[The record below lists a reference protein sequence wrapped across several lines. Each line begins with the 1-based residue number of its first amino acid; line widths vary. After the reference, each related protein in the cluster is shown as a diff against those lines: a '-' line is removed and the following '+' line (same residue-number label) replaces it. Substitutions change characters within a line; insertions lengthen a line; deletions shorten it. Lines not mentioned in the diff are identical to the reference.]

1 MTGPLPAQVRAARA
15 ELGALLAEADPASS
29 LLLYQERRGN
39 GAVPTVVVLGETN
52 RGKSS
57 LVNALLAAPDLSPVD
72 ATVATSRYVVIEHGV
87 AWAARGCYAD
97 DRAPVPFDIADTAAW
112 VSAGGALPDGVAP
125 PRFVEVQGP
134 VPLLETL
141 TLIDTP
147 GVGGLQGVHGELAAE
162 AAADATALLMV
173 VDASSP
179 FTRGELEFLERA
191 ALRVETVVFALTK
204 TDAHRGWRAVLDA
217 DVALLAEH
225 APRFADAKFHPV
237 SARLSL
243 MAAQAPSA
251 QVAATLRRQS
261 GITELQG
268 ELQQLVADRTVML
281 GEANA
286 LRAVHSA
293 LEIAVLTR
301 QDRARALRSGA
312 GRADNLRVRRNELL
326 NQRSSGQR
334 GWSARLRAQVQHARV
349 ESTHEVVRQVRDTQT
364 WFRGAV
370 DAADRETLSGL
381 PAQLDPALAAVASKV
396 SAELALRMRQLTEQV
411 LTELFTAAELRTLAA
426 ASMARE
432 AVPLAIRPLEKR
444 PSGSEDRLMVVA
456 GASGGVGLGRLAL
469 MPLALV
475 PGLNLVLVPLTLGL
489 GVGAA
494 WWMART
500 RGHMADKVH
509 VKQWSAEV
517 FAQAR
522 ANLDQLVAE
531 QLIDAEH
538 QLGAALD
545 DALAKRVAEIDDE
558 LRTVDAAL
566 RMDTAERSEQ
576 LRATEHQLAALTA
589 GQQRAAALLAQMRT
603 LRDQR

>member
-1 MTGPLPAQVRAARA
+1 M
-15 ELGALLAEADPASS
+15 LAEADPASS

-57 LVNALLAAPDLSPVD
+57 LVNALLATPDLSPVD
-72 ATVATSRYVVIEHGV
+72 AGVATSRYVVIEHGV

-349 ESTHEVVRQVRDTQT
+349 ESTHEVARQVRDTQT

-370 DAADRETLSGL
+370 DAADRETLGGL

-475 PGLNLVLVPLTLGL
+475 RGLNLVLVPLTLGL

-545 DALAKRVAEIDDE
+545 EALAERVTEIDAE

-566 RMDTAERSEQ
+566 RMDPAERSEQ

-589 GQQRAAALLAQMRT
+589 GQQRAAALLAQMRAF
-603 LRDQR
+603 RDRR

>member
-1 MTGPLPAQVRAARA
+1 M
-15 ELGALLAEADPASS
+15 LAEADPASS
-29 LLLYQERRGN
+29 LLLYQQRRGN

-57 LVNALLAAPDLSPVD
+57 LVNALLATPDLSPVD
-72 ATVATSRYVVIEHGV
+72 AGVATSRYVVIEHGV

-301 QDRARALRSGA
+301 QDRARALRSGV

-349 ESTHEVVRQVRDTQT
+349 ESTHELARQVRDTQT

-370 DAADRETLSGL
+370 DAADRETLGGL

-475 PGLNLVLVPLTLGL
+475 RGLNLVLVPLTLGL

-545 DALAKRVAEIDDE
+545 EALAERVTEIDAE

-566 RMDTAERSEQ
+566 RMDPAERSEQ

-589 GQQRAAALLAQMRT
+589 GQQRAAALLAQMRAF
-603 LRDQR
+603 RDRR

>member
-1 MTGPLPAQVRAARA
+1 M
-15 ELGALLAEADPASS
+15 LAEADPASS
-29 LLLYQERRGN
+29 LLLYQQRRGN

-57 LVNALLAAPDLSPVD
+57 LVNALLATPDLSPVD
-72 ATVATSRYVVIEHGV
+72 AGVATSRYVVIEHGV

-162 AAADATALLMV
+162 AAADATALLVV

-349 ESTHEVVRQVRDTQT
+349 ESTHEVARQVRDTQT

-370 DAADRETLSGL
+370 DAADRETLGGL

-475 PGLNLVLVPLTLGL
+475 RGLNLVLVPLTLGL

-545 DALAKRVAEIDDE
+545 EALAERVTEIDAE

-589 GQQRAAALLAQMRT
+589 GQQRAAALLAQMRAF
-603 LRDQR
+603 RDRR

>member
-1 MTGPLPAQVRAARA
+1 
-15 ELGALLAEADPASS
+15 LLAEADPASS
-29 LLLYQERRGN
+29 LLLYQQRRGN

-57 LVNALLAAPDLSPVD
+57 LVNALLATPDLSPVD
-72 ATVATSRYVVIEHGV
+72 AGVATSRYVVIEHGV

-301 QDRARALRSGA
+301 QDRARALRSGV

-349 ESTHEVVRQVRDTQT
+349 ESTHELARQVRDTQT

-370 DAADRETLSGL
+370 DAADRETLGGL

-475 PGLNLVLVPLTLGL
+475 RGLNLVLVPLTLGL

-545 DALAKRVAEIDDE
+545 EALAERVTEIDAE

-566 RMDTAERSEQ
+566 RMDPAERSEQ

-589 GQQRAAALLAQMRT
+589 GQQRAAALLAQMRAF
-603 LRDQR
+603 RDRR

>member
-1 MTGPLPAQVRAARA
+1 MQVRAARA
-15 ELGALLAEADPASS
+15 ELGALLVEADPASS

-39 GAVPTVVVLGETN
+39 GAVPTVVVLGETK

-57 LVNALLAAPDLSPVD
+57 LVNALLATPDLSPVD
-72 ATVATSRYVVIEHGV
+72 AGVATSRYVVIEHGV

-112 VSAGGALPDGVAP
+112 VSPGGALPDGVAP

-147 GVGGLQGVHGELAAE
+147 GVGGLRGVHGELAAE
-162 AAADATALLMV
+162 AAADATALLVV

-349 ESTHEVVRQVRDTQT
+349 ESTHEVARQVRDTQT

-432 AVPLAIRPLEKR
+432 VVPLAIRPLQKR

-469 MPLALV
+469 MPLAPV

-603 LRDQR
+603 LRDRR

>member
-15 ELGALLAEADPASS
+15 ELGALLAEADPAGS

-57 LVNALLAAPDLSPVD
+57 LVNALLATPDLSPVD
-72 ATVATSRYVVIEHGV
+72 AGVATSRYVVIEHGV

-301 QDRARALRSGA
+301 QVRARALRSGA

-349 ESTHEVVRQVRDTQT
+349 ESTHEVARQVRDTQT

-426 ASMARE
+426 ASMARQ

-469 MPLALV
+469 MPLAPV

-603 LRDQR
+603 LRDRR

>member
-1 MTGPLPAQVRAARA
+1 
-15 ELGALLAEADPASS
+15 LLAEADPASS
-29 LLLYQERRGN
+29 LLLYQQRRGN

-57 LVNALLAAPDLSPVD
+57 LVNALLATPDLSPVD
-72 ATVATSRYVVIEHGV
+72 AGVATSRYVVIEHGV

-349 ESTHEVVRQVRDTQT
+349 ESTHEVARQVRDTQT

-370 DAADRETLSGL
+370 DAADRETLGGL

-475 PGLNLVLVPLTLGL
+475 RGLNLVLVPLTLGL

-545 DALAKRVAEIDDE
+545 EALAERVTEIDAE

-566 RMDTAERSEQ
+566 RMDPAERSEQ

-589 GQQRAAALLAQMRT
+589 GQQRAAALLAQMRAF
-603 LRDQR
+603 RDRR

>member
-1 MTGPLPAQVRAARA
+1 M
-15 ELGALLAEADPASS
+15 LAEADPASS
-29 LLLYQERRGN
+29 LLLYQQRRGN

-57 LVNALLAAPDLSPVD
+57 LVNALLATPDLSPVD
-72 ATVATSRYVVIEHGV
+72 AGVATSRYVVIEHGV

-349 ESTHEVVRQVRDTQT
+349 ESTHEVARQVRDTQT

-370 DAADRETLSGL
+370 DAADRETLGGL

-545 DALAKRVAEIDDE
+545 EALAERVTEIDAE

-566 RMDTAERSEQ
+566 RMDPAERSEQ

-589 GQQRAAALLAQMRT
+589 GQQRAAALLAQMRAF
-603 LRDQR
+603 RDRR

>member
-1 MTGPLPAQVRAARA
+1 
-15 ELGALLAEADPASS
+15 LLAEGDPASS
-29 LLLYQERRGN
+29 LLLYQQRRGN

-57 LVNALLAAPDLSPVD
+57 LVNALLATPDLSPVD
-72 ATVATSRYVVIEHGV
+72 AGVATSRYVVIEHGV

-301 QDRARALRSGA
+301 QVRARALRSGA

-349 ESTHEVVRQVRDTQT
+349 ESTHEVARQVRDTQT

-370 DAADRETLSGL
+370 DAADRETLGGL

-475 PGLNLVLVPLTLGL
+475 RGLNLVLVPLTLGL

-545 DALAKRVAEIDDE
+545 EALAERVTEIDAE

-566 RMDTAERSEQ
+566 RMDPAERSEQ

-589 GQQRAAALLAQMRT
+589 GQQRAAALLAQMRAF
-603 LRDQR
+603 RDRR

>member
-1 MTGPLPAQVRAARA
+1 M
-15 ELGALLAEADPASS
+15 LAEADPASS
-29 LLLYQERRGN
+29 LLLYQQRRGN

-57 LVNALLAAPDLSPVD
+57 LVNALLATPDLSPVD
-72 ATVATSRYVVIEHGV
+72 AGVATSRYVVIEHGV
-87 AWAARGCYAD
+87 VWAARGCYAD

-349 ESTHEVVRQVRDTQT
+349 ESTHEVARQVRDTQT

-475 PGLNLVLVPLTLGL
+475 RGLNLVLVPLTLGL

-545 DALAKRVAEIDDE
+545 EALAERVTEIDAE

-566 RMDTAERSEQ
+566 RMDPAERSEQ

-589 GQQRAAALLAQMRT
+589 GQQRAAALLAQMRAF
-603 LRDQR
+603 RDRR

>member
-1 MTGPLPAQVRAARA
+1 M
-15 ELGALLAEADPASS
+15 LAEADPASS
-29 LLLYQERRGN
+29 LLLYQQRRGN

-57 LVNALLAAPDLSPVD
+57 LVNALLATPDLSPVD
-72 ATVATSRYVVIEHGV
+72 AGVATSRYVVIEHGV

-349 ESTHEVVRQVRDTQT
+349 ESTHEVARQVRDTQT

-370 DAADRETLSGL
+370 DAADRETLGGL

-475 PGLNLVLVPLTLGL
+475 RGLNLVLVPLTLGL

-545 DALAKRVAEIDDE
+545 EALAERVTEIDAE

-566 RMDTAERSEQ
+566 RMDPAERSEQ

-589 GQQRAAALLAQMRT
+589 GQQRAAALLAQMRAF
-603 LRDQR
+603 RDRR

>member
-1 MTGPLPAQVRAARA
+1 VTGPLPAQVRAARA

-57 LVNALLAAPDLSPVD
+57 LVNALLATPDLSPVD
-72 ATVATSRYVVIEHGV
+72 AGVATSRYVVIEHGV

-349 ESTHEVVRQVRDTQT
+349 ESTHEVARQVRDTQT

-411 LTELFTAAELRTLAA
+411 LTELFTAAELRALAA
-426 ASMARE
+426 ASMARQ

-603 LRDQR
+603 LRDRR